1 MGKLVGKKWPSNGL
15 TLKRKHPKILKKLAI
30 AFAIVFIGATLY
42 LKVLQ
47 PHTLEAHQ
55 RIKLESTQS
64 QLIETRKQLNQ
75 TKATNEAE
83 EKARAKELEEVNK
96 KLQEAEKQL
105 QAKRDGQSQTAYAA
119 EAPQKP
125 AATYPLPEDEAKAF
139 IYSHESG
146 NNPGAVNSIGCA
158 GLGQAC
164 PGSKLPCSLSDY
176 ACQDAYFTNYMLSRY
191 GSWNAARAFWLANGW
206 W

>member
-30 AFAIVFIGATLY
+30 AFAIVFVSATLY

-55 RIKLESTQS
+55 RIQLESTQS
-64 QLIETRKQLNQ
+64 KLIETRKELNQ
-75 TKATNEAE
+75 TKATNEAD
-83 EKARAKELEEVNK
+83 EKARAKQLEEVNK
-96 KLQEAEKQL
+96 KLQEAEQQL
-105 QAKRDGQSQTAYAA
+105 QAKRDATSPTAYAA
-119 EAPQKP
+119 TVETP
-125 AATYPLPEDEAKAF
+125 AASYPLPEDEAKAF

-146 NNPGAVNSIGCA
+146 NNPSAVNSIGCR

-164 PGSKLPCSLSDY
+164 PGTKLPCDHDY
-176 ACQDAYFTNYMLSRY
+176 ACQDAYFTSYMLGRY